1 VRGIPTRGGSSC
13 VVRLVPTLAMLRY
26 QTPLFELDGRISCLQ
41 LIVGPAA
48 RFAVDLTNGLRPY
61 GPSARDSPSATP
73 SSPGAVGVCS
83 GLASAAQRGETD
95 LGSLLPDRWAASHP
109 EHVWQHRLDESRPRV
124 ARQKAVRERR
134 RAKARRR
141 REGHRRKR
149 RCRLM
154 SRIERLAAARSR
166 IGGRPLG
173 VATRGRRYGLRGRC
187 AHRRLKFCL
196 TLVVSRSDWR

>member
-1 VRGIPTRGGSSC
+1 
-13 VVRLVPTLAMLRY
+13 MLRY

-109 EHVWQHRLDESRPRV
+109 EHVRQHRLDESRPRV
-124 ARQKAVRERR
+124 ARQKA
-134 RAKARRR
+134 
-141 REGHRRKR
+141 
-149 RCRLM
+149 
-154 SRIERLAAARSR
+154 
-166 IGGRPLG
+166 
-173 VATRGRRYGLRGRC
+173 
-187 AHRRLKFCL
+187 
-196 TLVVSRSDWR
+196 

>member
-1 VRGIPTRGGSSC
+1 
-13 VVRLVPTLAMLRY
+13 MLRY

>member
-1 VRGIPTRGGSSC
+1 
-13 VVRLVPTLAMLRY
+13 M
-26 QTPLFELDGRISCLQ
+26 
-41 LIVGPAA
+41 
-48 RFAVDLTNGLRPY
+48 
-61 GPSARDSPSATP
+61 
-73 SSPGAVGVCS
+73 GVCS
-83 GLASAAQRGETD
+83 GLASAAQRGATD

-109 EHVWQHRLDESRPRV
+109 EHVRQHRLDESRPRV

-141 REGHRRKR
+141 RGGHRRKR

-187 AHRRLKFCL
+187 AHRRLATLSDTCSKLIRLPVQWPLGNRSARVRKQRSLRPCL
-196 TLVVSRSDWR
+196 HRMRLTRLLSLLHLGGGLGCADTWCGEPGGLRG

>member
-1 VRGIPTRGGSSC
+1 MEP
-13 VVRLVPTLAMLRY
+13 
-26 QTPLFELDGRISCLQ
+26 
-41 LIVGPAA
+41 
-48 RFAVDLTNGLRPY
+48 
-61 GPSARDSPSATP
+61 
-73 SSPGAVGVCS
+73 
-83 GLASAAQRGETD
+83 
-95 LGSLLPDRWAASHP
+95 LLPDRWAVSHP
-109 EHVWQHRLDESRPRV
+109 EHVLQHRLDESRPRV